1 MRLTFRLRRLESDE
15 GIEEAQI
22 HGGLLL
28 RLYKRTNLFFLEKY
42 IHFYVVMDM

>member
-22 HGGLLL
+22 HGGLPL
-28 RLYKRTNLFFLEKY
+28 RLQKY
-42 IHFYVVMDM
+42 FHGGSVR